1 MFDTVNLKIT
11 RNEVAG
17 VDFLSEIPC
26 YLDSGSLAVHTFSDG
41 EVITGTLG
49 NLKVSLNEYQVKVK
63 DGSLCKWYL
72 GNNFQTMGRK
82 DTKMAIEKLSDTLH
96 LPINKAAVTRLD
108 IAQNFIVKHHTDVY
122 FNHLGLLKNATR
134 LVEPNCLYYNK
145 TGLRIAFYDKNR
157 EQKANREPI
166 PELYDGRNVLR
177 YEQRY
182 TQRVARQLNVLE
194 VTGAMLYDEDF
205 YIFLINR
212 WRDYYKDIQKI
223 NDVSLNFQAMKTKQ
237 NLYRMGVLSL
247 IEQMGGELAMME
259 QISEA
264 QKQGKLSRKQAFDL
278 KQAVQDACKVRDGL
292 TMPNEAIKEL
302 DKKVSEA
309 VKFYR

>member
-1 MFDTVNLKIT
+1 MFDTVNLRIT

-26 YLDSGSLAVHTFSDG
+26 YLDRDSVAMHTFTDG

-49 NLKVSLNEYQVKVK
+49 NLKVSLNGFQVRVK

-72 GNNFQTMGRK
+72 GNNFQAMGRK
-82 DTKMAIEKLSDTLH
+82 DTQRAFEKLSDTLH
-96 LPINKAAVTRLD
+96 LPMDKAAVTRLD
-108 IAQNFIVKHHTDVY
+108 IAQNFIVRHPTEVY
-122 FNHLGLLKNATR
+122 LNHLGLLKNATR
-134 LVEPNCLYYNK
+134 LVEPYCIYYNK
-145 TGLRIAFYDKNR
+145 AGLRMAFYDKNR
-157 EQKANREPI
+157 EQKANKEPI
-166 PELYDGRNVLR
+166 PDLYIGRNLLR

-194 VTGAMLYDEDF
+194 VTGSMLYDEAF
-205 YIFLINR
+205 YISLLNR
-212 WRDYYKDIQKI
+212 WRDSYKDIQKI

-247 IEQMGGELAMME
+247 IEQVGGQMAMME
-259 QISEA
+259 QITEA
-264 QKQGKLSRKQAFDL
+264 QKQGTLTRKQAYDL
-278 KQAVQDACKVRDGL
+278 KQAVQDACTLKDGL
-292 TMPNEAIKEL
+292 TMQNEAIIEL
-302 DKKVSEA
+302 DRKVSEA